1 MLTRSLTTVDSESR
15 GIDAESLGSVGYQT
29 HQDRHL
35 RDCEGSALPQ
45 DISGADGTDAHV
57 LSDALVSELL
67 IGQLSLWG

>member
-1 MLTRSLTTVDSESR
+1 MGLWTFCTCGRVQD
-15 GIDAESLGSVGYQT
+15 GIVGPLAGELAESLGSVGYQT

-57 LSDALVSELL
+57 LSDALV
-67 IGQLSLWG
+67 

>member
-45 DISGADGTDAHV
+45 EADGTDAHV